1 MTDNELSELIAKL
14 NLRADYHRDRRNTTL
29 PCPWQLFKSAAVA
42 LSFLAA
48 ERRTYHA
55 QQE

>member
-1 MTDNELSELIAKL
+1 VTDSELSELIAKL
-14 NLRADYHRDRRNTTL
+14 NLRAEYHRDRRNTTL
-29 PCPWQLFKSAAVA
+29 PCPWQLFKDAATA

-48 ERRTYHA
+48 ERRANA